1 MRARSWR
8 SWLGTLEEG
17 LRLVLAVQRIAS
29 RLRDVAQRG
38 TEATLSGCV
47 SCWSG
52 PLGSGR
58 SVDCIYY
65 VRGLFKSA
73 NWADHGASNPVLA
86 TNRAA
91 LIRSTIT
98 GLVVPI
104 PLGHQ
109 ARLLRHRAKTSPH
122 DSRHL
127 RTLAGSV
134 QRS

>member
-8 SWLGTLEEG
+8 SWSGTLEKG

-29 RLRDVAQRG
+29 RLRDAAQRG

-52 PLGSGR
+52 PLASRR

-73 NWADHGASNPVLA
+73 NWADHGATNPVLGRQ
-86 TNRAA
+86 TA
-91 LIRSTIT
+91 LLSHPEHNHWVS
-98 GLVVPI
+98 GSHPI
-104 PLGHQ
+104 
-109 ARLLRHRAKTSPH
+109 
-122 DSRHL
+122 
-127 RTLAGSV
+127 GS
-134 QRS
+134 SS